1 MKSETHELLR
11 LVGNALA
18 GRTVQMD
25 VLHERKSRRSWLLGA
40 RGVIGVIALV
50 ITFTQLGVAQN
61 TERLINLSHLLLIT
75 TLVRVM
81 LTS

>member
-1 MKSETHELLR
+1 MSSSALLEMRLLEELCKWMSCMSEK
-11 LVGNALA
+11 VVVAGFLA
-18 GRTVQMD
+18 
-25 VLHERKSRRSWLLGA
+25 A

-50 ITFTQLGVAQN
+50 ITFTQLSVAQN

-75 TLVRVM
+75 TFVRVM